1 MLIFIFSVSVLLFN
15 MCSNKTKGTVIKTDT
30 VEEEMVYNNN
40 PECESDTDESAED
53 EGNVEEDKEDT
64 DDSGL
69 NDDDVEEDT
78 EESDNDDD

>member
-30 VEEEMVYNNN
+30 VEEEMDYNNN
-40 PECESDTDESAED
+40 PECESE
-53 EGNVEEDKEDT
+53 T

>member
-1 MLIFIFSVSVLLFN
+1 MKQKSLKSMMLIFIFSVSVLLFN

-30 VEEEMVYNNN
+30 VEEEMVYKNN
-40 PECESDTDESAED
+40 PECESETDE
-53 EGNVEEDKEDT
+53 
-64 DDSGL
+64 SGL